1 MNNAEWEKARETW
14 VKSLA
19 SKANKSQ
26 KAEVSE
32 LKSLQTFSEIEVIFK
47 VFGWRS
53 PVSEEIWKCKANR
66 KEKMGLNESIYYLL
80 RVVLDIPLHPPPKN
94 LTLTDFTKTKIKE
107 LVLVGIENGHVDT
120 SGKDP
125 DQSVRSAI
133 NEVFKRLKIETKKA
147 EG

>member
-1 MNNAEWEKARETW
+1 MVNAEWEKARENW

-19 SKANKSQ
+19 SKANKNQ
-26 KAEVSE
+26 KAEISE
-32 LKSLQTFSEIEVIFK
+32 LKSLHTFSEIEVIFK

-53 PVSEEIWKCKANR
+53 PVSEDIWKSRANR

-133 NEVFKRLKIETKKA
+133 NEVFKRLKIETIKA